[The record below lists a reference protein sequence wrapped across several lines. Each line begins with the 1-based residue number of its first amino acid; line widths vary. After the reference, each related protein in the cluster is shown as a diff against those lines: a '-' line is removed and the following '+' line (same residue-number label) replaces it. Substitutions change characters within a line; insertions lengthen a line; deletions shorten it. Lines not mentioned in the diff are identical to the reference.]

1 MGRDF
6 RALGDVRLHRI
17 SIHAPAWGAT
27 SFSPQG
33 GGAQGISIHAPAWG
47 ATPLIDL
54 LHQQRRISIHAPAW
68 GATFIAISR
77 LYPSRFQSTR
87 PRGARL
93 LFNPYIDEISRFQ
106 STRPRGARLRQVHL
120 IALIN
125 KFQST
130 RPRGARRLF
139 VCLHFA
145 SMGISIHAP
154 AWGATSL
161 L

>member
-27 SFSPQG
+27 PLLDLLHQ
-33 GGAQGISIHAPAWG
+33 QRRISIHAPAWG
-47 ATPLIDL
+47 ATELDSDL
-54 LHQQRRISIHAPAW
+54 QDNLNISIHAPAW

-93 LFNPYIDEISRFQ
+93 LFNPYIDEISIFQ

-145 SMGISIHAP
+145 YMGISIHAP